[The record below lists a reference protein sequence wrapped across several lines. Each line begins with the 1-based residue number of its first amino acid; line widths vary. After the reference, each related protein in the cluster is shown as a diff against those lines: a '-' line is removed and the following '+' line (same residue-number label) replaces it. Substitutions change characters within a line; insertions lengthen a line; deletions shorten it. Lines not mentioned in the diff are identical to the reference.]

1 MRCVRG
7 WLVADAVLTRN
18 PGPPPGGGGPDAGG
32 GGRARHVLRT
42 LVGVS
47 ACGWTAFVLLN
58 LVVSGR
64 WHLWLA
70 FSVVPPIA
78 YLVGSASL
86 ALAVP
91 LVRGGWRLLAV
102 ALVGLVAAV
111 PQSGLTLGVLTPGPG
126 DPAGPTVT
134 VVSWNTE
141 YWDRTDDSDDFY
153 QHLRDLDA
161 DVYLLQEYLDFV
173 DGRIV
178 SIDEEAALEARFPD
192 YDIVIRGH
200 LVTLSRLPV
209 LDVPAV
215 GHRDVLRVD
224 VAAPGGAA
232 LSTYNVHVRAQMD
245 PTLSPLSGEFYRTLR
260 ARDERRVAAYDALR
274 ASATRDERPGVIGGD
289 LNTTPAMG
297 DLRRIRDLGQDAADA
312 GSSVHPV
319 SWDLSSALRLW
330 RLDWM
335 FVRNGVVA
343 HDYRLE
349 DPAGL
354 SDHSVQIARISVGGD
369 R

>member
-1 MRCVRG
+1 M
-7 WLVADAVLTRN
+7 ADAVLTRD
-18 PGPPPGGGGPDAGG
+18 PTPPPGADGPGEPAT
-32 GGRARHVLRT
+32 GRTRRALRT
-42 LVGVS
+42 LCGVA
-47 ACGWTAFVLLN
+47 ACCWTAFVLLN

-64 WHLWLA
+64 WHVWLA
-70 FSVVPPIA
+70 FSVIPPIA
-78 YLVGSASL
+78 YLVGSAAL
-86 ALAVP
+86 VLAVP
-91 LVRGGWRLLAV
+91 LVRGGRRLLAV
-102 ALVGLVAAV
+102 AVVGLLAAV
-111 PQSGLTLGVLTPGPG
+111 PQSGLTLGVLAPGPG
-126 DPAGPTVT
+126 AATGPTVT

-141 YWDRTDDSDDFY
+141 YWDRTDDPDAFY
-153 QHLRDLDA
+153 RHLRGLDA

-178 SIDEEAALEARFPD
+178 PIDERAALEERFPD
-192 YDIVIRGH
+192 YDIVIRDH

-209 LDVPAV
+209 LDVPTV

-260 ARDERRVAAYDALR
+260 SRDERRVAAYEALR
-274 ASATRDERPGVIGGD
+274 ESATRDERPGVIGGD

-297 DLRRIRDLGQDAADA
+297 DLRRVRDLGQDAADA
-312 GSSVHPV
+312 GSSVYPV
-319 SWDLSSALRLW
+319 SWDLRSALRLW

-354 SDHSVQIARISVGGD
+354 SDHSVQIARLSVGGD